1 MVQGDSM
8 GSGSAV
14 LSTLRATLRSR
25 ETWRVSSRYLL
36 MVVSTLV
43 TFSVLAAAIP
53 TFLGMDSFIIDGGS
67 MRPAVPAGALVVAK
81 RVDPAVVE
89 AGDIIT
95 FRHATTPANP
105 VTHRVVKVLREADGT
120 VNLLTKGDAN
130 SSADPEPIATALPV
144 SRMVY
149 SLPYAGYVLEFSRTN
164 TGKGALIVAPALL
177 LLLSIGRKSKS
188 DEVSEAVTDVA
199 APTKVADAMVSA
211 NSATPLPAA
220 ALERLAQRPAVDAS
234 APRPGLMSR
243 LVAAFKDDA
252 QPAAGEVSASA
263 AQPEPAA
270 QAMPQVEPMQ
280 ADQMAQMA
288 QMAQSAQMPQ
298 QLAPIQRT
306 TAQPPAQPLP
316 LRPGAALRLSNA
328 HAQRANVSSIH
339 ATPPVPQT
347 YVPGYQ
353 PISQPAYAPPAYAQP
368 SQPMPAQPT
377 YAPQAYAQPVAPQE
391 APPMMAQF
399 AQTFAPPMPQP
410 AAQPVPQQMA
420 QPAYAPPAYA
430 PAQPMA
436 APMPSMSEALAQASM
451 VPIEDSLDMG
461 DGSSLLH
468 LTRLRLRSVA
478 RLGDIMR
485 TFDRVETEA
494 APLLN
499 LVTDLDMVRRRF
511 SANLDEA
518 MRPLAEFADR
528 WDENLL
534 TLAARMDGELPQQ
547 IDLNAER
554 RRIAEIRAQ
563 IPDRHAKLL
572 DQFEIE
578 KEAIDAAL
586 TVFDDQVA
594 KLETQLTAARR
605 TAEIIG
611 DSMRTADFARTV
623 EFLRRRT
630 ETLAYLAE
638 RGAATPEDIAD
649 ALPTASVLASDDE
662 EMLVNSPYLASVISI
677 LEDEGKSKRTTP
689 AGWGAA

>member
-1 MVQGDSM
+1 MVQDSM
-8 GSGSAV
+8 GTGSAV

-53 TFLGMDSFIIDGGS
+53 TFLGMDSFIIEGGS
-67 MRPAVPAGALVVAK
+67 MRPAVPAGALVVSK
-81 RVDPAVVE
+81 RVDPAIVE
-89 AGDIIT
+89 AGEIIT

-130 SSADPEPIATALPV
+130 SSADPEPVATALPV

-211 NSATPLPAA
+211 NSATPHPAA

-234 APRPGLMSR
+234 TPRPGLMSR

-252 QPAAGEVSASA
+252 RPAAVEASA
-263 AQPEPAA
+263 PIEEVEPQPVE
-270 QAMPQVEPMQ
+270 QAVPQMQPMDPMQ
-280 ADQMAQMA
+280 AAQMAAQMA
-288 QMAQSAQMPQ
+288 QPMP
-298 QLAPIQRT
+298 PIQRT

-328 HAQRANVSSIH
+328 HAQRSNVSSIH
-339 ATPPVPQT
+339 AAPVPQT
-347 YVPGYQ
+347 YAPAYQ
-353 PISQPAYAPPAYAQP
+353 PISQPAYAPPAYAQLN
-368 SQPMPAQPT
+368 QPVPAQPT
-377 YAPQAYAQPVAPQE
+377 YAPPAYAQPVAPQE

-399 AQTFAPPMPQP
+399 AQTFAPPMPQQAAP
-410 AAQPVPQQMA
+410 PVAQPVPQQMA

-677 LEDEGKSKRTTP
+677 LEEDGKSKRSTP